1 MTTYIPKFD
10 DWKSLGM
17 VNNNLTW
24 LAIKPEAQVLVF
36 RNQEHSETYYFEKP
50 FRCCL
55 LICPI
60 PNGEFNVEVGIKKE
74 DYLQLKIRMEDLL
87 DYFIQNHPELQ
98 QRFNNSICIFYN
110 NNFKV

>member
-36 RNQEHSETYYFEKP
+36 RNQEHSETYYFEKCARIS
-50 FRCCL
+50 FR
-55 LICPI
+55 
-60 PNGEFNVEVGIKKE
+60 PNGDKQEIHIV
-74 DYLQLKIRMEDLL
+74 
-87 DYFIQNHPELQ
+87 PENALTK
-98 QRFNNSICIFYN
+98 R
-110 NNFKV
+110 VAVA